1 MARRSPSNPRYQKG
15 TEVGRTRRSAAS
27 AKPKRGAGYS
37 AEAAAAA
44 SKKKKRSRP
53 RLLSPLPAD
62 PVYRRWRRIWL
73 GLLLAALVFSAAAW
87 WATTHE
93 SEPVRTAGN
102 VMLALAYGCI
112 FTGFYIDL
120 TKLRR
125 IRRAALEAEKAGK
138 KTESSKAPP
147 EAGA

>member
-15 TEVGRTRRSAAS
+15 AEVGRTRRSAAS
-27 AKPKRGAGYS
+27 VKPKRGAGDS
-37 AEAAAAA
+37 VEAASAR
-44 SKKKKRSRP
+44 KKKRSRP
-53 RLLSPLPAD
+53 RLFAPVSAD

-73 GLLLAALVFSAAAW
+73 GLLLAALVFSGIAW

-93 SEPVRTAGN
+93 SATVRTAGN
-102 VMLALAYGCI
+102 VVLALAYGCI

-125 IRRAALEAEKAGK
+125 MRRAALEAKKDGKPADSSTPPPKAG
-138 KTESSKAPP
+138 A
-147 EAGA
+147 